1 VPTGRNPVAKCPGRR
16 FRQVGDW
23 CWTVRIVFSTA
34 TGPQTG
40 LGRDKSAH
48 PAVRPEA
55 YLRVSRT
62 DPGRRH
68 SRCKLQTEPRHH
80 RRRSGIDVA
89 VNIFE
94 LGRNCTQFGT
104 DFGPVGIDGVRSCFS
119 EMAMAR
125 RPHGPRHPAM
135 PDASEEEWLRRR
147 LWDNVLGLFAH
158 PPAKNDLR

>member
-1 VPTGRNPVAKCPGRR
+1 LGIDA
-16 FRQVGDW
+16 
-23 CWTVRIVFSTA
+23 
-34 TGPQTG
+34 GPLALFFLPQPAP
-40 LGRDKSAH
+40 KPASAGANR
-48 PAVRPEA
+48 PIRPSEDRPEA

-94 LGRNCTQFGT
+94 LGNCTQFGT

-119 EMAMAR
+119 EIAMAR
-125 RPHGPRHPAM
+125 RPRGPRNPAM

-158 PPAKNDLR
+158 TPAKNDLR

>member
-1 VPTGRNPVAKCPGRR
+1 MGIDA
-16 FRQVGDW
+16 
-23 CWTVRIVFSTA
+23 
-34 TGPQTG
+34 GPFALFFLPQPAP
-40 LGRDKSAH
+40 KPASAGANR
-48 PAVRPEA
+48 PIRPSEDRPEA

-119 EMAMAR
+119 EIAMAR
-125 RPHGPRHPAM
+125 RPRGPRNPAM